1 MKRAALIMLVA
12 SICVGVSALSG
23 SAGASVGPIPDFVIP
38 GTTDF
43 YLKECSKLPEARKRT
58 CYIRKLLA
66 EVEKTNDPARAL
78 PRIDEKVHRNGGYLE
93 SNCHIFMHA
102 VGRTWA
108 RRHGVTFE
116 NIRRYVPKSNDPG
129 CSAGFGM
136 GLVMH
141 LGAQIVL
148 NPRRALRS
156 CTRLPT
162 RFREYTCIHGAGH
175 ALMRGYHGQ
184 LAGAVLA
191 CTKLGPR
198 FAPDCAQGAFHDYW
212 ISLSGGDGTRRPQE
226 ADEDPKSVCGRFTFL
241 RPCWYRYFWER
252 QGYEFVGGVDGLLR
266 LCGDYSGLQ
275 RAGCMGGASLLMARE
290 RESADHALI
299 CSRLNP
305 TDSLDCLRGVN
316 VPVVATN
323 KFEQLRLFR
332 TCAKFPQHARHRC
345 YAWFGKTLT
354 VVTDGRF
361 GRSACPKLN
370 VPDVRAA
377 CVVGARRADEALVT
391 FS

>member
-1 MKRAALIMLVA
+1 MRRAALMVLVA
-12 SICVGVSALSG
+12 SICVGFAALSG
-23 SAGASVGPIPDFVIP
+23 SAGAITCPVPDFPIP

-43 YLKECSKLPEARKRT
+43 YLKQCSKLPEARKRA
-58 CYIRKLLA
+58 CYIRGLLA
-66 EVEKTNDPARAL
+66 EVQKTNDPARTL
-78 PRIDEKVHRNGGYLE
+78 PRIDAEVHRNGGYLE

-116 NIRRYVPKSNDPG
+116 NLRNYIPRSNDPG

-136 GLVMH
+136 GLVIY
-141 LGAQIVL
+141 LGVQIVAD
-148 NPRRALRS
+148 PDSALKS
-156 CTRLPT
+156 CTSLPT
-162 RFREYTCIHGAGH
+162 RFREYTCIHGTGH

-198 FAPDCAQGAFHDYW
+198 FAADCAQGAFHDYW
-212 ISLSGGDGTRRPQE
+212 ISLSGGDGTTRPSE
-226 ADEDPKSVCGRFTFL
+226 ADTDPRSVCGRYAFP

-252 QGYEFVGGVDGLLR
+252 QGDEWVGGVDGLLR
-266 LCGDYSGLQ
+266 LCGKLSGME
-275 RAGCMGGASLLMARE
+275 RAGCMGGASLLLQRE
-290 RESADHALI
+290 LGSVDHALV
-299 CSRLNP
+299 CARLGA
-305 TDSLDCLRGVN
+305 TDSVDCVRGVN
-316 VPVVATN
+316 VPVVAGD
-323 KFEQLRLFR
+323 KYEQLRLFR
-332 TCAKFPQHARHRC
+332 TCRKFPQHARHRC

-361 GRSACPKLN
+361 ARSGCPNLN

-377 CVVGARRADEALVT
+377 CIAGARRANQALVT